1 MLPIREC
8 SQNKFK
14 ALLQSCI
21 HSATIIAD
29 FCTKGDIGKQILVLV
44 YLKRQKI
51 NSMRNAH
58 LQAQLVF
65 NSFSHSSRNGVMSL
79 NLIRLRTKGYALESF
94 SERRKWIFNCSLA
107 HFELSS
113 SHFNRKE
120 MSSLIHFPVIVEF
133 LATLP
138 TEPSVIRRERKDY
151 AEVVL
156 SLN

>member
-14 ALLQSCI
+14 ALLQGCI

-51 NSMRNAH
+51 NSMRNVH
-58 LQAQLVF
+58 LQALLVF

-79 NLIRLRTKGYALESF
+79 NLIRLRTALESF
-94 SERRKWIFNCSLA
+94 SERRKWIFNCSFA

-113 SHFNRKE
+113 SHFDRKE
-120 MSSLIHFPVIVEF
+120 MSSLVRFPVIAEF
-133 LATLP
+133 LAILP
-138 TEPSVIRRERKDY
+138 AEPSVIRRERKDY
-151 AEVVL
+151 TEVVL